1 MKQKMKFPLNIQLF
15 AEDNLIKT
23 PNMGVAQDID
33 FVERFSASLIKLS
46 EALGVTRPLP
56 LKQGNKIQTY
66 KFIVTKPSG
75 DAAKGIVA
83 EGEDIPLT
91 HVKREKDKEY
101 TVDFRKYRKAVTME
115 EVQRV
120 GYDAAVNKSDNQV
133 LGLMQKNIRTDF
145 FDFLATA
152 PTKLKADSLQ
162 GAFGKAWGKINAL
175 FEDYGEFQIVQFI
188 NPEDAG
194 EYLGEAAIA
203 NGESV
208 GFGLTLLKDF
218 TGAGIVMTN
227 ASVPRGK
234 VYATAVD
241 NINLMYIDVNGE
253 AKKVFEGKPVVTDEL
268 GLIGL
273 VKEANTVN
281 ATTSS
286 TLFNGIKLFAEI
298 TNGVIEVTIEK
309 PEKKA
314 VEGDALAAKKTLEEM
329 TVPELKQL
337 AELLGVDYGQ
347 KTKKEELVALLK
359 TVKANP
365 SGSV

>member
-1 MKQKMKFPLNIQLF
+1 MK
-15 AEDNLIKT
+15 
-23 PNMGVAQDID
+23 
-33 FVERFSASLIKLS
+33 S
-46 EALGVTRPLP
+46 
-56 LKQGNKIQTY
+56 
-66 KFIVTKPSG
+66 
-75 DAAKGIVA
+75 
-83 EGEDIPLT
+83 
-91 HVKREKDKEY
+91 
-101 TVDFRKYRKAVTME
+101 
-115 EVQRV
+115 
-120 GYDAAVNKSDNQV
+120 
-133 LGLMQKNIRTDF
+133 
-145 FDFLATA
+145 
-152 PTKLKADSLQ
+152 
-162 GAFGKAWGKINAL
+162 
-175 FEDYGEFQIVQFI
+175 
-188 NPEDAG
+188 
-194 EYLGEAAIA
+194 AIA

-347 KTKKEELVALLK
+347 KTKKEEPCSTLKNCKSKSIRICLV
-359 TVKANP
+359 
-365 SGSV
+365 